1 MVFLLLSAGVPAQ
14 AGTGFTLQPVK
25 VSHTLAPGDSVSEM
39 ITLINESDEDV
50 NLDIAVEDFVP
61 TAGTTDISFVG
72 RAEGN
77 TTVRDW
83 ISFGLAPKTVFR
95 KGASHSIPYTI
106 QAPAD
111 AEPGSHF
118 GIIFFTGTR
127 INDTG
132 QLQVG
137 TRLGMLIF
145 VTIPG
150 NQLQKGK
157 VLDFSSPKFVQKS
170 PVPFKIKFENT
181 GTVHFE
187 PKGSIVITNIFKKKV
202 GEVPVAGQAVLPTG
216 VRDLTAEWNASG
228 LLLGRYLAK
237 LNITDG
243 EGNELTADQ
252 IVFYAFPLRYL
263 IWFIIIVAVIFFGLR
278 FLRKKIKISFSVNK

>member
-1 MVFLLLSAGVPAQ
+1 MI
-14 AGTGFTLQPVK
+14 
-25 VSHTLAPGDSVSEM
+25 PGDIVSGV

-50 NLDIAVEDFVP
+50 NLDIVVEDFVP
-61 TAGTTDISFVG
+61 TAGTDNISFVG

-83 ISFGLAPKTVFR
+83 ISFGLAPKTIFR
-95 KGASHSIPYTI
+95 QGSSHSIPYTI
-106 QAPAD
+106 RAPLD

-157 VLDFSSPKFVQKS
+157 VLGFSSPKFVQAG

-187 PKGSIVITNIFKKKV
+187 PKGNITITNIFGKKV
-202 GEVPVAGQAVLPTG
+202 GEVSIAGQAVLPTG
-216 VRDLTAEWNASG
+216 VQDLKAEWAAGG
-228 LLLGRYLAK
+228 LLLGRYRAE
-237 LNITDG
+237 LNIIDG

-252 IVFYAFPLRYL
+252 ITFYAFPLWYL
-263 IWFIIIVAVIFFGLR
+263 VWFIVVVAVLFFGLR
-278 FLRKKIKISFSVNK
+278 FLRKKVKISFSVNK